1 MIYAV
6 MRTEEDPQP
15 TLYRFRDWTEY
26 RRETWSPERTVEAVA
41 STEIGKTG
49 YTGSKWAARARLQE
63 LQDVQSAP
71 GLSYGELATLQNVA
85 ERIARRYG
93 LLREA
98 RENGLC

>member
-6 MRTEEDPQP
+6 MRTDEDPRP

-26 RRETWSPERTVEAVA
+26 RRETWSPARMVEAVA
-41 STEIGKTG
+41 STEISRSG
-49 YTGSKWAARARLQE
+49 YTGSKWQARARLAEIQE
-63 LQDVQSAP
+63 VETVP
-71 GLSYGELATLQNVA
+71 GLSYGELAALQDVA

-98 RENGLC
+98 RENAIC

>member
-6 MRTEEDPQP
+6 MRTEDEPRP
-15 TLYRFRDWTEY
+15 TLYRFRDWEEY
-26 RRETWSPERTVEAVA
+26 RRETWSPARTVEAVA

-49 YTGSKWAARARLQE
+49 YTGSKWAARARLAEIQE
-63 LQDVQSAP
+63 VETVP
-71 GLSYGELATLQNVA
+71 GLSYGELATLQDVA

-98 RENGLC
+98 RAAAIC